1 MLTHWG
7 EFQGTYELS
16 ASVNGKP
23 SWRTQS
29 TGIWYVQDL
38 NVWMIG
44 SLNDIGT
51 PICAIFIAGTLFGA
65 NENGKWNYFIE
76 KTWKKLD
83 ANDFSIEC
91 IDRKGTNQ
99 QSLI

>member
-1 MLTHWG
+1 M
-7 EFQGTYELS
+7 S

-23 SWRTQS
+23 SWRSQS
-29 TGIWYVQDL
+29 TGIWYLPDR

-51 PICAIFIAGTLFGA
+51 PTGIWGIFTVGTLFGA

-76 KTWKKLD
+76 KTWKNLD

-91 IDRKGTNQ
+91 IAGKGTNQ
-99 QSLI
+99 Q